1 MILLTI
7 FLQSAQDLSVAKE
20 FVGMAQNSNDQSALL
35 YVVML
40 FAGGLKTLLIMYWKK
55 NNALNEEL
63 KKTAQER
70 ERLIIQAN
78 DKLENLRKEHA
89 LEIKEWNRRQD
100 RTEQL
105 LASMEAK
112 LNTRP

>member
-1 MILLTI
+1 MIWSFIL
-7 FLQSAQDLSVAKE
+7 LQSAQDISVAKE
-20 FVGMAQNSNDQSALL
+20 IVGLSQNSNDQSALL
-35 YVVML
+35 LMAL
-40 FAGGLKTLLIMYWKK
+40 FFASILKGLVIMFWKK
-55 NNALNEEL
+55 NNALNAEL
-63 KKTAQER
+63 KKAAEDR
-70 ERLIIQAN
+70 ERIIVTGN

-89 LEIKEWNRRQD
+89 LEIKEWNQRQD